1 MWFDS
6 CFRIGVAETLDY
18 KFNTFCDIGN
28 QNLFADVENSV
39 KFAIVQIINKYAAV
53 PSNNP
58 AICGICGYES
68 AMVVA
73 RRIKVK
79 Q

>member
-28 QNLFADVENSV
+28 RNLFADVENSV
-39 KFAIVQIINKYAAV
+39 KFAIVQIINKYATHE
-53 PSNNP
+53 
-58 AICGICGYES
+58 ICQVLSELNL
-68 AMVVA
+68 
-73 RRIKVK
+73 
-79 Q
+79 